1 MSGTSDFKIILK
13 TKLYY
18 LMAMKKYDVFGI
30 GSALMDLLI
39 EIEPKELLEIDLKHG
54 EMHLIDE
61 EKSKKILEKL
71 KKYNV
76 KIAPGGSS
84 ANTLVDIARLGGKVV
99 FCGKVGRDSHGDIYE
114 QKLKDHNIKS
124 NISQGSL
131 KTGHAITFITPDS
144 QRTFATHLGATL
156 ELKKEDIFAE
166 DIKASKILHIEGYQ
180 LEDKNLREAAIHAM
194 DIAKKNNVKISI
206 DLSDP
211 ALVKRNIGHIRP
223 LVKKYAGIVFAN
235 EEEAREFTGQE
246 PEKAL
251 DSIAEFCGTVI
262 IKRGKKGSLIK
273 HNGKVYQIPCVKAKA
288 IDTTGAGD
296 AYAAGI
302 LYSLANNYDIK
313 IAGEIGSLIAS
324 KVVEKIGA
332 RLDEVPYKEIE
343 KIKNKKQLL

>member
-1 MSGTSDFKIILK
+1 MSGISKFKNQLILPDD
-13 TKLYY
+13 
-18 LMAMKKYDVFGI
+18 MKKYDVFGI

-39 EIEPKELLEIDLKHG
+39 EIEPKELLEMDLKHG

-61 EKSKKILEKL
+61 EKSKKILERL

-76 KIAPGGSS
+76 RIAPGGSS

-131 KTGHAITFITPDS
+131 KTGHAINFITPDS

-211 ALVKRNIGHIRP
+211 ALVKRNIGHIRL

-251 DSIAEFCGTVI
+251 DSIAEFCDTVI
-262 IKRGKKGSLIK
+262 IKLGKKG
-273 HNGKVYQIPCVKAKA
+273 
-288 IDTTGAGD
+288 
-296 AYAAGI
+296 
-302 LYSLANNYDIK
+302 
-313 IAGEIGSLIAS
+313 
-324 KVVEKIGA
+324 
-332 RLDEVPYKEIE
+332 
-343 KIKNKKQLL
+343 

>member
-1 MSGTSDFKIILK
+1 MN
-13 TKLYY
+13 
-18 LMAMKKYDVFGI
+18 MKKYDVFGI

-343 KIKNKKQLL
+343 KIKNKK